1 MMKLRNSPTLR
12 RLIGGA
18 SALVLGISVT
28 GLAQPASAQ
37 ELEVGVLPSA
47 NGYVMV
53 DVPTQIAIGGA
64 PSAKVYV
71 RNSDKAKKKWRLIGR
86 STPNLALTHTF
97 TDNGLQQI
105 RIKPKGAKAKQ
116 ITVPVYYQTGGG
128 PIRTFAGTLFT
139 WSSQVQPFRSTTV
152 PFEADQGCV
161 LVDVGVD
168 GSTLKRP
175 TIEVVSSGAPSW
187 SGQSESD
194 QPFAQTGIP
203 VSGDTVI
210 TVGSGYAGPG
220 YIQFGVNA
228 ICLNQRSD

>member
-1 MMKLRNSPTLR
+1 MKLRNGSALG
-12 RLIGGA
+12 RLVGGT
-18 SALVLGISVT
+18 SALVLGISVIS
-28 GLAQPASAQ
+28 LAQPVAAQ

-64 PSAKVYV
+64 PSAQVYV
-71 RNSDKAKKKWRLIGR
+71 RNSEKAKKKWRLIGR
-86 STPNLALTHTF
+86 STPNRALTHTF

-105 RIKPKGAKAKQ
+105 RIKPKGAKAKK

-128 PIRTFAGTLFT
+128 PIETFAGTLFT
-139 WSSQVQPFRSTTV
+139 WSSQVQPFRSTSV
-152 PFEADQGCV
+152 PLEADRGCV
-161 LVDVGVD
+161 LVDVGVE

-194 QPFAQTGIP
+194 QPLAQTGIP
-203 VSGDTVI
+203 VSGDTVV
-210 TVGSGYAGPG
+210 TVGAGYSGPG
-220 YIQFGVNA
+220 YIKFGVNA
-228 ICLNQRSD
+228 VCLNQQSN